1 MRHKLRNNNH
11 ITNATKTSFTS
22 VKGAIF
28 MQKKGGKTMKRKLIT
43 ATLFIASI
51 VGAFLIGKSQA
62 KTIEPSIENYIECE
76 TFETYYIDGNELH
89 IIANHGNEYV
99 FTK

>member
-1 MRHKLRNNNH
+1 
-11 ITNATKTSFTS
+11 
-22 VKGAIF
+22 
-28 MQKKGGKTMKRKLIT
+28 MKRKLIT
-43 ATLFIASI
+43 AIIFITLL

-62 KTIEPSIENYIECE
+62 KTETVKPSSENYIECE
-76 TFETYYIDGNELH
+76 TFETYYIDGDELH

>member
-1 MRHKLRNNNH
+1 
-11 ITNATKTSFTS
+11 
-22 VKGAIF
+22 
-28 MQKKGGKTMKRKLIT
+28 MKRKLII
-43 ATLFIASI
+43 ATLFVASI

-62 KTIEPSIENYIECE
+62 KTETIEPSEYIECK

-89 IIANHGNEYV
+89 IIANYGNEYV

>member
-1 MRHKLRNNNH
+1 
-11 ITNATKTSFTS
+11 
-22 VKGAIF
+22 
-28 MQKKGGKTMKRKLIT
+28 MKRKLIT
-43 ATLFIASI
+43 AIIFITLLVS
-51 VGAFLIGKSQA
+51 AFLIGKSQA
-62 KTIEPSIENYIECE
+62 KTETVKPSSENYIECE

>member
-1 MRHKLRNNNH
+1 
-11 ITNATKTSFTS
+11 
-22 VKGAIF
+22 
-28 MQKKGGKTMKRKLIT
+28 MKRKLIT

-62 KTIEPSIENYIECE
+62 KTETVEPSTENYIECK

-89 IIANHGNEYV
+89 IIANYGNEYV
-99 FTK
+99 FVK

>member
-1 MRHKLRNNNH
+1 
-11 ITNATKTSFTS
+11 
-22 VKGAIF
+22 
-28 MQKKGGKTMKRKLIT
+28 MKRKLIT
-43 ATLFIASI
+43 AIIFITLL
-51 VGAFLIGKSQA
+51 VCAFLIGKSQA
-62 KTIEPSIENYIECE
+62 KTETVKPSSENYIECV

>member
-1 MRHKLRNNNH
+1 
-11 ITNATKTSFTS
+11 
-22 VKGAIF
+22 
-28 MQKKGGKTMKRKLIT
+28 MKRKLIT
-43 ATLFIASI
+43 AIIFITLL

-62 KTIEPSIENYIECE
+62 KTETVKPSSENYIECA

>member
-1 MRHKLRNNNH
+1 
-11 ITNATKTSFTS
+11 
-22 VKGAIF
+22 
-28 MQKKGGKTMKRKLIT
+28 MKRKLIT
-43 ATLFIASI
+43 AIIFIALL
-51 VGAFLIGKSQA
+51 VCAFLIGKSQA
-62 KTIEPSIENYIECE
+62 KTETVKPSSENYIECV

>member
-1 MRHKLRNNNH
+1 
-11 ITNATKTSFTS
+11 
-22 VKGAIF
+22 
-28 MQKKGGKTMKRKLIT
+28 MKRKLIT
-43 ATLFIASI
+43 VTIFIASI

-62 KTIEPSIENYIECE
+62 KTETIENYIECE

-89 IIANHGNEYV
+89 IIANYGNEYV

>member
-1 MRHKLRNNNH
+1 
-11 ITNATKTSFTS
+11 
-22 VKGAIF
+22 
-28 MQKKGGKTMKRKLIT
+28 MKRKLIA

-62 KTIEPSIENYIECE
+62 KTETIEPSIENYIECK

-89 IIANHGNEYV
+89 IIANYGNEYV

>member
-1 MRHKLRNNNH
+1 
-11 ITNATKTSFTS
+11 
-22 VKGAIF
+22 
-28 MQKKGGKTMKRKLIT
+28 MKRKLKTILS

-62 KTIEPSIENYIECE
+62 RTETIEPSIENYIECE

-89 IIANHGNEYV
+89 IIANYGNEYV
-99 FTK
+99 FVK